1 VLFGEQT
8 GADAPDAIKSERQR
22 AEYGVGLN
30 RARAILVA
38 ELTVLGAGAMVAA
51 LSSRAQDWRPAY
63 LVGLLFALAVGSEAM
78 TIELRRVRMS
88 GSFLALV
95 LAMALLGPAPAAA
108 LGAASVLLDDLA
120 RRRGLRDTLWNAMTF
135 VTFPLVGG
143 WIMRLA
149 TGGTSL
155 GDADALGFAAL
166 VGLVYMLTNALNF
179 SSVALYLNRMRGV
192 PLRDSFQAVY
202 VTMLPFEFATALL
215 TSAVAFSYS
224 RIGVGAVGLLAVVL
238 FVFQYLI
245 RAGVQAYER
254 GIELSRRTKELA
266 SLQVGLLS
274 TVLQTLSM
282 RDAMTARHSAAV
294 ARYSRE
300 VAKMLGLSE
309 REQELIHTAALL
321 HDIGKFILPD
331 SVLFADRKLTDDEWE
346 LIKLHPEQGAKLVE
360 RIEGYGPVAEI
371 VMHHHERFSGGG
383 YPAGIAGES
392 IPLGSRIISAA
403 DTYDV
408 MTSRDS
414 YRRPVSSEAALAEL
428 RRVAGTQLDPLVVET
443 FERMILER
451 RVQFSHSDHADFE
464 SELAFERRVADYA
477 RPRLAA

>member
-1 VLFGEQT
+1 L
-8 GADAPDAIKSERQR
+8 SRR
-22 AEYGVGLN
+22 RL
-30 RARAILVA
+30 ILVM
-38 ELTVLGAGAMVAA
+38 ELAGLAVAGTLA
-51 LSSRAQDWRPAY
+51 VLSSRAEDWRPGY
-63 LVGLLFALAVGSEAM
+63 LVGLLLVLAVGSEAM
-78 TIELRRVRMS
+78 TIEVRRVRMS

-108 LGAASVLLDDLA
+108 VGAASVLVDDVL
-120 RRRGLRDTLWNAMTF
+120 RRRDPLGALWNVMTF
-135 VTFPLVGG
+135 ATFPLLGG
-143 WIMRLA
+143 WLIRLA
-149 TGGTSL
+149 TADSAF

-166 VGLVYMLTNALNF
+166 VGVVFMLTNAINF
-179 SSVALYLNRMRGV
+179 SSVALYLKLNGGLRA
-192 PLRDSFQAVY
+192 RDSFRVVY
-202 VTMLPFEFATALL
+202 RAMLPFEFATALL
-215 TSAVAFSYS
+215 TAGVAFSYN
-224 RIGVGAVGLLAVVL
+224 RIGVGAVGLLAIVV

-254 GIELSRRTKELA
+254 GVELERRTTELA

-300 VAKMLGLSE
+300 VAAMLGLPE

-331 SVLFADRKLTDDEWE
+331 SILFADRKLTQGEWE
-346 LIKLHPEQGAKLVE
+346 MVKLHPEQGAELVR

-371 VMHHHERFSGGG
+371 VLHHHERYSGGG
-383 YPAGIAGES
+383 YPAGIEGDA
-392 IPLGSRIISAA
+392 IPLGSRIIAAA

-428 RRVAGTQLDPLVVET
+428 RRVSGTQLDPLVVGH
-443 FERMILER
+443 FERMILEG
-451 RVQFSHSDHADFE
+451 RVAFNHVDGADFE
-464 SELAFERRVADYA
+464 SELAFDRRVADYA
-477 RPRLAA
+477 RPRVVVA

>member
-1 VLFGEQT
+1 V
-8 GADAPDAIKSERQR
+8 AIEVR
-22 AEYGVGLN
+22 GL
-30 RARAILVA
+30 
-38 ELTVLGAGAMVAA
+38 
-51 LSSRAQDWRPAY
+51 
-63 LVGLLFALAVGSEAM
+63 
-78 TIELRRVRMS
+78 RVS

-95 LAMALLGPAPAAA
+95 LGMALLGPAPAVA
-108 LGAASVLLDDLA
+108 LGAASPLIDGLIG
-120 RRRGLRDTLWNAMTF
+120 RRPLVRILGNTAAFTL
-135 VTFPLVGG
+135 FPLAGALSMQFLLGADPTSVGG
-143 WIMRLA
+143 FTFA
-149 TGGTSL
+149 TVVFIVFL
-155 GDADALGFAAL
+155 GA
-166 VGLVYMLTNALNF
+166 MLLNF
-179 SSVALYLNRMRGV
+179 VLIAGGIVALEGIPFMDMVRTLGT
-192 PLRDSFQAVY
+192 A
-202 VTMLPFEFATALL
+202 LPTEFATALL
-215 TSAVAFSYS
+215 TAGIALTYTET
-224 RIGVGAVGLLAVVL
+224 GVGAIGLAAVVI
-238 FVFQYLI
+238 FVFQYLLRTSV
-245 RAGVQAYER
+245 RAHER
-254 GIELSRRTKELA
+254 GEELSKRTKQLA

-300 VAKMLGLSE
+300 VAVMLGLSE
-309 REQELIHTAALL
+309 VEQDLIHTAALL

-331 SVLFADRKLTDDEWE
+331 SVLFANRKLTDDEWE

-383 YPAGIAGES
+383 YPAGIADEE

-428 RRVAGTQLDPLVVET
+428 RRVAGTQLDPVVVDA

-451 RVQFSHSDHADFE
+451 GVAFSHTDESDFE
-464 SELAFERRVADYA
+464 RELAFERRVADYA
-477 RPRLAA
+477 RPRAAVAI